1 LSSLTQQELKLEAR
15 RDFSTSSSPNTISV
29 YRVQNKFYNNSIMGP
44 STKRRKLNTS
54 AVEEIKFDDNARA
67 DYLTGFHKR
76 KLQRIKEAQAQAVKK
91 EKAERLVMREEV

>member
-1 LSSLTQQELKLEAR
+1 
-15 RDFSTSSSPNTISV
+15 
-29 YRVQNKFYNNSIMGP
+29 MGP

-76 KLQRIKEAQAQAVKK
+76 KLARIKEAQAQAAKK
-91 EKAERLVMREEV
+91 EKAERLVMREEVSLPSIISSHS